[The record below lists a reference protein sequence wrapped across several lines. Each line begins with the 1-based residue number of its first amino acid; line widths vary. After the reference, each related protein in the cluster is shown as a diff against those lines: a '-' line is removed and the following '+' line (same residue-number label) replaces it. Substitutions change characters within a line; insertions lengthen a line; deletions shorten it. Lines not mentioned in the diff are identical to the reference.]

1 MTHLADRQ
9 RTGLYRS
16 RDGAILGV
24 CKGLAAYFDFPV
36 FWMRVIALVLL
47 VLSGILPLA
56 IVYFMAALLMKPEPV
71 LPLETAGEQ
80 EFYHAYASS
89 ASSRNIALQRLKRLY
104 DNLDHRIR
112 RIEDIVTAPEFDWE
126 RRLSE

>member
-1 MTHLADRQ
+1 MTPLADRQ

-24 CKGLAAYFDFPV
+24 CKGLAEYFDFRV

-47 VLSGILPLA
+47 VFSGIWPLV
-56 IVYFMAALLMKPEPV
+56 IVYFVAALLMKPEPV

-80 EFYHAYASS
+80 EFYHSYAV
-89 ASSRNIALQRLKRLY
+89 SRSMALQRLKRLY
-104 DNLDHRIR
+104 DTLDRRIR
-112 RIEDIVTAPEFDWE
+112 RIEDIVTAPEFDWD

>member
-1 MTHLADRQ
+1 MTPLADRQ

-24 CKGLAAYFDFPV
+24 CKGLAEYFDFPV

-47 VLSGILPLA
+47 VFSGIWPLA
-56 IVYFMAALLMKPEPV
+56 IVYFVGALLMKPEPV

-80 EFYHAYASS
+80 EFYHSYASS
-89 ASSRNIALQRLKRLY
+89 HSMALQRLKRLY
-104 DNLDHRIR
+104 DTLDRRIH